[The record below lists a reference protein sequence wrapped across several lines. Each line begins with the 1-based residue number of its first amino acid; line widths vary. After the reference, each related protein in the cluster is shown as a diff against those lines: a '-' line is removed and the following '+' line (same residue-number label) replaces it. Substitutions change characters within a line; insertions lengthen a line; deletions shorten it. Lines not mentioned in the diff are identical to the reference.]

1 MCSVSKVFHREKF
14 SLGAI
19 FVGENGRR
27 EKLAKLKKNSQ
38 SFRNFAR
45 ALFPIIPCF
54 SAMAFH
60 NLMSVFAH
68 LLLKTAALKLFGKL
82 LKIMGRIANFSL

>member
-27 EKLAKLKKNSQ
+27 EKLAKFKKKFS
-38 SFRNFAR
+38 NFAR